1 MLFKCILTE
10 STGNER
16 ENTSTWTDIRNFWP
30 LMNEITK
37 INSVLLLQSCAKHWP
52 FLVSLKFVKPANV
65 WKSTWARLFANFW
78 RKFQFFKK
86 FFKEIFVR
94 FFFQIVR
101 SEVAAMY
108 FSKY

>member
-37 INSVLLLQSCAKHWP
+37 INFVLLL
-52 FLVSLKFVKPANV
+52 VKTGSYETKVAVVIMKVANARSK
-65 WKSTWARLFANFW
+65 KSIIGPKWS
-78 RKFQFFKK
+78 
-86 FFKEIFVR
+86 IFGPN
-94 FFFQIVR
+94 
-101 SEVAAMY
+101 
-108 FSKY
+108 

>member
-37 INSVLLLQSCAKHWP
+37 INSVLLL
-52 FLVSLKFVKPANV
+52 VKTGSYETKVAVVIMKVANARSN
-65 WKSTWARLFANFW
+65 KSIIGPKWS
-78 RKFQFFKK
+78 
-86 FFKEIFVR
+86 IFGPN
-94 FFFQIVR
+94 
-101 SEVAAMY
+101 
-108 FSKY
+108 

>member
-37 INSVLLLQSCAKHWP
+37 INFVLLL
-52 FLVSLKFVKPANV
+52 VKTGSYETKVAVVIMKVAN
-65 WKSTWARLFANFW
+65 ARSN
-78 RKFQFFKK
+78 
-86 FFKEIFVR
+86 
-94 FFFQIVR
+94 
-101 SEVAAMY
+101 
-108 FSKY
+108 